1 MIRADARAISLWTY
15 PCLGALMYAFLHSA
29 DEARRRQGFA
39 LERLGYGP
47 VTTPSRT
54 VRSSSIA
61 DLLAYQD
68 PRADRPVA
76 LLVPAPIKAY
86 YIWDLDR
93 AVSVVQRLL
102 HAGLQVYLMRW
113 QPPPAEG
120 RLGLAVYADAAI
132 AECVDA
138 LRAETGQERVLLAG
152 HSLGGT
158 LAAIF
163 ASLHPERVRALL
175 ELEGPIEFGE
185 GMIEA
190 LLAAA
195 PRTSVASVEGDARVP
210 GTYLDVASLQADP
223 LTFAAEP
230 WLDLLASTVDPD
242 GRRLHLQVRRWTLDE
257 MPMAGPLL
265 DEVANRLYRDNAFAE
280 GRLEI
285 GGRVAAPGAI
295 TAPVLAVLDP
305 RSRIVPPSSVEAY
318 RSRTASKDVRILA
331 YTGDSGVVLQH
342 VGVLVGRNAHRVL
355 WPQIAA
361 WVQSMTH

>member
-1 MIRADARAISLWTY
+1 
-15 PCLGALMYAFLHSA
+15 MYAFLHSA

-47 VTTPSRT
+47 ATTPSRT
-54 VRSSSIA
+54 VRSSSVA

-68 PRADRPVA
+68 ARADQPVA
-76 LLVPAPIKAY
+76 LLVPAPIKAH

-102 HAGLQVYLMRW
+102 QAGLQVYLVRW
-113 QPPPAEG
+113 QPPPAERG
-120 RLGLAVYADAAI
+120 LGLAVYADAAI

-138 LRAETGQERVLLAG
+138 LRAETGEERVLLAG

-190 LLAAA
+190 LLAAV
-195 PRTSVASVEGDARVP
+195 PRASASVEGDARVP
-210 GTYLDVASLQADP
+210 GTFLDVASMQAAP

-230 WLDLLASTVDPD
+230 WLDLLASAGDPD

-257 MPMAGPLL
+257 TPMAGALL
-265 DEVANRLYRDNAFAE
+265 DEVANHLYRDNAFAE

-295 TAPVLAVLDP
+295 TAPVLGVLDP
-305 RSRIVPPSSVEAY
+305 HSRIVPPSSVEAY
-318 RSRTASKDVRILA
+318 RSRTASKNVRILA

-342 VGVLVGRNAHRVL
+342 VGVLVGRNAHRAL

-361 WVQSMTH
+361 WIQSMTH